1 MCDIIPMLQAVIFI
15 ISALY
20 CHFRFQM
27 MKKCLESCQLLHCLP
42 QVARKTISKRELSAF
57 ILNFVFLQNNN
68 VVLRVKK
75 ANSHTNVSHVCV
87 PRMIFPTLK
96 GTDMSL
102 QSLSC
107 VCLLGDDYSSLTCY
121 MSHSFSIHL

>member
-27 MKKCLESCQLLHCLP
+27 MKKWLESCQLLHCLP

-68 VVLRVKK
+68 VVLSEE
-75 ANSHTNVSHVCV
+75 N
-87 PRMIFPTLK
+87 
-96 GTDMSL
+96 
-102 QSLSC
+102 
-107 VCLLGDDYSSLTCY
+107 
-121 MSHSFSIHL
+121 